1 MLDDFQAM
9 GLFSFAE
16 HSYLRLEAM
25 DLFERCLTEG
35 RPDCLEAFIEQQ
47 IMQEPPRLQLLRDIA
62 EDLHQRLLSLRE
74 YHFDVRD
81 RVLRSLRDD
90 FKVDISPLAPAN
102 ALESY
107 HLLPLNDVLRSLR
120 EQNANL
126 TDQDAVLL
134 QNMLVASLEI
144 AFQLQGD
151 IAMTEHLHTYILDWL
166 NGLLAMT
173 ARRAWTS
180 GRDDTPAGGLH

>member
-1 MLDDFQAM
+1 MLDDFRAL

-16 HSYLRLEAM
+16 HSYLRSEAM

-35 RPDCLEAFIEQQ
+35 KPDCLQSFIEQQ
-47 IMQEPPRLQLLRDIA
+47 ILLEPPRLQLLRDVS

-81 RVLRSLRDD
+81 RVMRALRDD
-90 FKVDISPLAPAN
+90 FKVDITPLAPAN

-107 HLLPLNDVLRSLR
+107 HQLSLDNAVQTIR
-120 EQNANL
+120 QQNPNL

-134 QNMLVASLEI
+134 HNMLEASVEM
-144 AFQLQGD
+144 AAQLHGD
-151 IAMTEHLHTYILDWL
+151 IAMTDHLHAYILDWL
-166 NGLLAMT
+166 NGLNAMVV
-173 ARRAWTS
+173 RRSWT
-180 GRDDTPAGGLH
+180 GGWENDTSSGLH

>member
-1 MLDDFQAM
+1 MLDDFRAP
-9 GLFSFAE
+9 GLFSVAE
-16 HSYLRLEAM
+16 QSYLRSEAM

-35 RPDCLEAFIEQQ
+35 RLDCLQAFIEQQ
-47 IMQEPPRLQLLRDIA
+47 ILLEPPRLQLLRDIA

-81 RVLRSLRDD
+81 RVMHALRDD
-90 FKVDISPLAPAN
+90 FKVDMTPLAPAN

-107 HLLPLNDVLRSLR
+107 HLLSLDDAVQTIR

-134 QNMLVASLEI
+134 RNMLEASVEM
-144 AFQLQGD
+144 AAQLYGD
-151 IAMTEHLHTYILDWL
+151 IEMTEHLHAYILDWL
-166 NGLLAMT
+166 NGLNAMVV
-173 ARRAWTS
+173 RRSWTGGWES
-180 GRDDTPAGGLH
+180 ESAGALH

>member
-1 MLDDFQAM
+1 MLDDFRAL

-16 HSYLRLEAM
+16 QSYLRLEAM

-35 RPDCLEAFIEQQ
+35 KPDCLQAFIEQQ
-47 IMQEPPRLQLLRDIA
+47 ILQEPPRLQLLRDIA
-62 EDLHQRLLSLRE
+62 GDLHQRLLSLRE

-81 RVLRSLRDD
+81 RVLRTLRDD

-107 HLLPLNDVLRSLR
+107 HLLPLKDVLRRLR
-120 EQNANL
+120 EQNTNL

-134 QNMLVASLEI
+134 HNMLEASLEM
-144 AFQLQGD
+144 ASQLHGD
-151 IAMTEHLHTYILDWL
+151 IAMTEHLHAYILDWL
-166 NGLLAMT
+166 NGLHAMA
-173 ARRAWTS
+173 ARRAWTGS
-180 GRDDTPAGGLH
+180 WDDTPAEGLH